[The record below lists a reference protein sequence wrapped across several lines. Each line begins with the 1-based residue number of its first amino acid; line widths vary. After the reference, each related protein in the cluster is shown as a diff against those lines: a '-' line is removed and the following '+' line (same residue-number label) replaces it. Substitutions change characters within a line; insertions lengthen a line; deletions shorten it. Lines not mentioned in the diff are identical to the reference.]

1 MKPIE
6 INLNLVNEK
15 VKFEAASQS
24 NTERSITFD
33 YVPPL
38 GDGDGFLGLEVL
50 VMSFAGCVSTAIVG
64 LLRRS
69 GMNINSYKMNIEGI
83 RTEQPITLEK
93 INFEL
98 IIESN
103 DITGEKILEI
113 IKLAEKISPVWI
125 AIRNNVEVNYQY
137 KIVNN

>member
-1 MKPIE
+1 MKPLE
-6 INLNLVNEK
+6 IDLNLINEK
-15 VKFEAASQS
+15 VKFEAVSLTNS
-24 NTERSITFD
+24 ERSITFD

-38 GDGDGFLGLEVL
+38 GDSDGFLGLEVL

-69 GMNINSYKMNIEGI
+69 GININSYKMKLEGI

-98 IIESN
+98 IIDSN
-103 DITGEKILEI
+103 DITVEKIEEI

-125 AIRNNVEVNYQY
+125 ALRNNVEVNYQY
-137 KIVNN
+137 KIVNR